1 MSYLALFLSLP
12 TRGGT
17 ERMRLWRNL
26 KSLGCGV
33 LRDGVYLLPETEQ
46 NGSALAV
53 AAHEAITSGGSGA
66 VFQLSAL
73 DNEHEKILRAL
84 FDRSEAYNEL
94 LAEISAIDRDLPDL
108 PTLRRKLRALKRR
121 QEEWVAIDF
130 FNSVGRQALENQ
142 LNTLSATIEAQTA
155 DAEPTV
161 VEGQIEILSRA
172 DYYSRTW
179 ATRRNLWVDRLA
191 SAWLIRRFI
200 DPQARFLWL
209 EHIDDCPADALGF
222 DFDGARFTHVGRR
235 VSFETLLASFKLG
248 DDPALARLAN
258 VVHTL
263 DVGGTAPEAAG
274 LEAMLKGLKVR
285 VHDDNVLLTE
295 AGQLLDDLYAAFFE
309 KEKI

>member
-1 MSYLALFLSLP
+1 
-12 TRGGT
+12 
-17 ERMRLWRNL
+17 MRLWRNL

-46 NGSALAV
+46 NGNALAM
-53 AAHEAITSGGSGA
+53 AADEAINSGGSGA

-73 DNEHEKILRAL
+73 DDGQEKILRAL

-94 LAEISAIDRDLPDL
+94 LTDISAIDRDPPDL
-108 PTLRRKLRALKRR
+108 PTLRRKLRTLKRR
-121 QEEWVAIDF
+121 QEELVAIDF
-130 FNSVGRQALENQ
+130 FNSVGRQELENR

-161 VEGQIEILSRA
+161 VEGQIEILSRT
-172 DYYSRTW
+172 DYCGRTW

-209 EHIDDCPADALGF
+209 EHIDNCPADALGF

-235 VSFETLLASFKLG
+235 VSFETLLASFKLE
-248 DDPALARLAN
+248 DDPALSRLAK

-274 LEAMLKGLKVR
+274 LEAMLKGLKAR
-285 VHDDNVLLTE
+285 VHDDNILLTE
-295 AGQLLDDLYAAFFE
+295 AGQLLDDLYAAFLE